1 MAKETREQRQQRLLQ
16 SKLARQA
23 REQEIIEGLPTLG
36 AQAGWMAGLMLPS
49 SGGTDYFGMY
59 PEMPTEEQMIP
70 TERLPSFSENIAN
83 KRYMDAMYQTLGVLG
98 DAAYAS
104 APFTGPAG
112 LIAGTALKGTGAIGK
127 VSKASKAKGIA
138 SLQEKSDLAKAVKQ
152 KQKEAME
159 RHANNYSDSL
169 IANPS
174 GELDYSSREIP
185 FVSPTLEAL
194 IKRAPKNLKG
204 KQVMEWVNAN
214 ANKGVKPKEVEYLG
228 IDEFIANNP
237 NATVDEVIE
246 GISENK
252 ISIQKSIYKTSDDS
266 PVLEFIE
273 SNPNTDPLDGSNF
286 WQYRTDEILNDL
298 DVPVADGKTMIP
310 EYKLNAQD
318 RARQELLEHY
328 NKKYRLGEHPVNRDV
343 EKKSWDEIPETM
355 HEDIADS
362 LARQEYRDNPY
373 EMIEVANDLGQNP
386 NNTFALGNEDIGYQ
400 IFVDGERY
408 TAGRDVP
415 YSNTEAKIQL
425 RSAISDVGHDY
436 LRLEGEVDDYGA
448 TQFKDY
454 IDNNLPGGDNY
465 REVSFNWENAPKGHS
480 HADHI
485 QEDNQI
491 AHALI
496 RDRKLADG
504 TDSLHIDELQS
515 DLHKYGSRHGYELTP
530 KQREQSINKINDSL
544 KDTPY
549 SFEQTGTMTGIKKPN
564 PNVET
569 TFVEGHDFVDDNQIK
584 SAVHDIE
591 RAIDGTDT
599 WVLNELM
606 DESGNFKSQDQINKF
621 FNERLQNPKAVNVLG
636 EVDYYNNHKDAF
648 DLIRDLGLDKTKKL
662 IKKLEPFK
670 GEVPDYP
677 FKDDWYNMGI
687 KSLLMDAIEDGKDA
701 ISISTSAAMKNRY
714 SDQYHK
720 FYETLYDKK
729 IPSAMQK
736 LAKKYGGKFER
747 GSLDLDNTFG
757 YPAGEAITTGDRNL
771 PIVYNS
777 GQLENAKANTIKI
790 TPEMREKVLKEGV
803 HTFASG
809 GVIGNLPSRLAKI

>member
-59 PEMPTEEQMIP
+59 PEIPTEEQMIP

-83 KRYMDAMYQTLGVLG
+83 KRYMDALYQSMGLLG
-98 DAAYAS
+98 DVAYAS

-112 LIAGTALKGTGAIGK
+112 LVAGTALKGTGAIG
-127 VSKASKAKGIA
+127 KASKAKGIA

-273 SNPNTDPLDGSNF
+273 SKPDTDPLDGSNF
-286 WQYRTDEILNDL
+286 WQYKTDDITDALEKGQLDDIQYLADQYAANRMTPNEIASYGDEFTFEDVVKRTNKGLESGWGTETVDDVIEQMARDE
-298 DVPVADGKTMIP
+298 
-310 EYKLNAQD
+310 YF
-318 RARQELLEHY
+318 
-328 NKKYRLGEHPVNRDV
+328 
-343 EKKSWDEIPETM
+343 
-355 HEDIADS
+355 
-362 LARQEYRDNPY
+362 DNPY

-386 NNTFALGNEDIGYQ
+386 NNTFALGNEDTGYQ

-425 RSAISDVGHDY
+425 RNAIGDVGHDY
-436 LRLEGEVDDYGA
+436 VRLEGEVDDYGA

-454 IDNNLPGGDNY
+454 IDNNLPGGENY

-480 HADHI
+480 YADHI
-485 QEDNQI
+485 EEDNQI

-496 RDRKLADG
+496 RDRQLADG

-515 DLHKYGSRHGYELTP
+515 DLHKQGSKFGYEPTPAQETKLT
-530 KQREQSINKINDSL
+530 EQIQEMLPDGYYADSGYVF
-544 KDTPY
+544 KPDGTPVSAY
-549 SFEQTGTMTGIKKPN
+549 L
-564 PNVET
+564 
-569 TFVEGHDFVDDNQIK
+569 K
-584 SAVHDIE
+584 SAEARYPSTEDLSE
-591 RAIDGTDT
+591 FSDYIDKTGKKEKYT
-599 WVLNELM
+599 EL
-606 DESGNFKSQDQINKF
+606 INKF
-621 FNERLQNPKAVNVLG
+621 GDTPN
-636 EVDYYNNHKDAF
+636 
-648 DLIRDLGLDKTKKL
+648 
-662 IKKLEPFK
+662 
-670 GEVPDYP
+670 YP
-677 FKDDWYNMGI
+677 FKEDWYNMGI
-687 KSLLMDAIEDGKDA
+687 KSLLMDAVEDGKDA

-736 LAKKYGGKFER
+736 LAKKYGGKFEK

-757 YPAGEAITTGDRNL
+757 YPAGEVITTGDRNL